1 MHRSIDYINI
11 LKTNGLLVSYN
22 CGEETDIKG
31 LTYDSNEAAAGTL
44 FVCKGAAFKEQYL
57 KDAAA
62 GGAVIYVS
70 EKLYPDVDI
79 PYIQVNDSPLSCHR

>member
-31 LTYDSNEAAAGTL
+31 LTYDSNEAPIPITLEAAM
-44 FVCKGAAFKEQYL
+44 
-57 KDAAA
+57 D
-62 GGAVIYVS
+62 
-70 EKLYPDVDI
+70 
-79 PYIQVNDSPLSCHR
+79 